1 MADKQ
6 TYANIKR
13 LKEENEGLYRMLRE
27 NDEEI
32 KNLKKEV
39 KSLRCSEV
47 SVEDHQKVCDFLNN
61 QAEEY
66 IKKYQ
71 EAREENEKL
80 RHQGLRLM
88 KRLEEYDYQFD
99 WTDEHIKLNDENL
112 KLKEEIQKLKEEN
125 EELKKMMDDV
135 PFCDGYTPRVFIEK
149 LKKEIEELKG

>member
-13 LKEENEGLYRMLRE
+13 MKEENEECMKMLRE

-61 QAEEY
+61 EAEEY
-66 IKKYQ
+66 KKKYQ

-99 WTDEHIKLNDENL
+99 WTDEKRKLNDENE
-112 KLKEEIQKLKEEN
+112 KLKEDNKYLNNRYKNAIKIIDATEAYDIDLDCDN
-125 EELKKMMDDV
+125 EVDDYLE
-135 PFCDGYTPRVFIEK
+135 G
-149 LKKEIEELKG
+149 LL

>member
-13 LKEENEGLYRMLRE
+13 MKEENEECMKMLRE

-61 QAEEY
+61 EAEEY
-66 IKKYQ
+66 KKKYQ
-71 EAREENEKL
+71 EARDELRIYKMTADEYSDVFVKVGELVEN
-80 RHQGLRLM
+80 
-88 KRLEEYDYQFD
+88 
-99 WTDEHIKLNDENL
+99 TNL
-112 KLKEEIQKLKEEN
+112 PRIGEQLVIEFRKIKEEN
-125 EELKKMMDDV
+125 EYLNNRYKNAIKIIDATSAYDIDLDCDNEVDDYLE
-135 PFCDGYTPRVFIEK
+135 G
-149 LKKEIEELKG
+149 LL